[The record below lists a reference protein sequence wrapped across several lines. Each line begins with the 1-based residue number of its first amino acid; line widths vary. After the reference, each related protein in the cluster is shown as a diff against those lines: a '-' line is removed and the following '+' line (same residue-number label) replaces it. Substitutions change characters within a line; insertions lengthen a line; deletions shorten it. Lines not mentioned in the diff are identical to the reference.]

1 MIVTVDQKRR
11 VVLPK
16 PVQPGDALEVAS
28 TGDVI
33 VLHVLKRPANLVPP
47 VAPKSGKPPRL
58 MDIDLDEPAF
68 LPLGDEGPA

>member
-16 PVQPGDALEVAS
+16 PVQPGDALEVAA

-33 VLHVLKRPANLVPP
+33 VLHILKKPTSLLPP
-47 VAPKSGKPPRL
+47 IAPKSGKNPKL
-58 MDIDLDEPAF
+58 AGIDLDEPAF
-68 LPLGDEGPA
+68 LPLADESLA

>member
-28 TGDVI
+28 TGDLI

-47 VAPKSGKPPRL
+47 IAPQSGRPPRL